1 VSIIILYSV
10 KDNFARLF
18 AFKRENKI
26 NLYSDTLERE
36 KIKYC
41 QLPEMCYYLFINK
54 AYGIIDV
61 ISVDS
66 VV

>member
-26 NLYSDTLERE
+26 NLYSNTLERK

-41 QLPEMCYYLFINK
+41 QLSEMCYYLTVK
-54 AYGIIDV
+54 HTG
-61 ISVDS
+61 
-66 VV
+66 